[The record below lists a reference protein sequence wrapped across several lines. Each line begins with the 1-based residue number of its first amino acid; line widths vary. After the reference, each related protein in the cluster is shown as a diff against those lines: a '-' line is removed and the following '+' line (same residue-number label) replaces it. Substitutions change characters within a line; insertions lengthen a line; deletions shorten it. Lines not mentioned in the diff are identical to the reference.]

1 MSVRVRFAPAP
12 TGDLHIGGAMVAV
25 ANHLLCLQQGGAFV
39 LRIDDTD
46 PSEHAD
52 GAAARIEATLAWL
65 GITID
70 EGPDTGPYAPYR
82 QSLRTADHLAAADR
96 LVESGVA
103 RRGGDGS
110 VALAPIER
118 DIVIDDLSRGAIR
131 IPAGELPRTILVR
144 SDGRPTFHIATAV
157 DDAAMAITHVLRG
170 EDHITNTAI
179 QLVLCEGLGVEPPRF
194 SHLPIVV
201 GEDGAKL
208 SSSHGAVGVDELHAA
223 GWLPSAV
230 VDWLARSA
238 CPPITALPA
247 SIPTE
252 LAVAFDPARLGHGTT
267 RLDSALLERLG
278 RDHLAL
284 LPSAELTQ
292 RVGEQLARTGI
303 SCTPEQLGLLAPGL
317 GDATTIPQAAA
328 LVADVIER
336 SAPLPPTDGDR
347 AAAVALLEHDTEDPD
362 ALGVGKKAIRRVLTS
377 SDHGIPLPFLLAA
390 LPRDEI
396 VARAQAVLDQP

>member
-12 TGDLHIGGAMVAV
+12 TGELHVGGAMVAV
-25 ANHLLCLQQGGAFV
+25 ANHLLRLQQGGAFV
-39 LRIDDTD
+39 LRVDDTD
-46 PSEHAD
+46 PAAHAD
-52 GAAARIEATLAWL
+52 GAAERIEAMLAWL
-65 GITID
+65 GIAVD
-70 EGPDTGPYAPYR
+70 EGPDAGPHAPYR
-82 QSLRTADHLAAADR
+82 QSLRVEEHLAAADR
-96 LVESGVA
+96 LIDAGVA
-103 RRGGDGS
+103 QRAGDGS
-110 VALAPIER
+110 VALVPVER

-144 SDGRPTFHIATAV
+144 ADGRPTFHLATAA

-179 QLVLCEGLGVEPPRF
+179 QLVLCEGLGIEPPRF
-194 SHLPIVV
+194 AHLPIVV

-208 SSSHGAVGVDELHAA
+208 SSSDGAASVDELRAA

-247 SIPTE
+247 ASVAD
-252 LAVAFDPARLGHGTT
+252 LAAAFDPTRLGHGTT
-267 RLDSALLERLG
+267 RLDPLLLERLG

-284 LPSAELTQ
+284 MPSHELAH
-292 RVGEQLARTGI
+292 RVGDELDRDGIACTRPQLDA
-303 SCTPEQLGLLAPGL
+303 LAPGL
-317 GDATTIPQAAA
+317 GDAATIRQAAA
-328 LVADVIER
+328 LVADVLER
-336 SAPLPPTDGDR
+336 RAPLPPTDADR
-347 AAAVALLEHDTEDPD
+347 AAATALLECDTRDPD
-362 ALGVGKKAIRRVLTS
+362 ALAAGKKAIRRVLTS

>member
-25 ANHLLCLQQGGAFV
+25 ANHLLRLQQGGAFV

-46 PSEHAD
+46 SSGHAA
-52 GAAARIEATLAWL
+52 GAAERIEATLAWL
-65 GITID
+65 GIAID
-70 EGPDTGPYAPYR
+70 EGPDAGPYAPYR
-82 QSLRTADHLAAADR
+82 QSLRTAEHLAAAAQ
-96 LVESGVA
+96 LVEAGVA

-110 VALAPIER
+110 VALVPVER
-118 DIVIDDLSRGAIR
+118 DVVIDDLSRGPIR

-179 QLVLCEGLGVEPPRF
+179 QLVLCEALGVEPPRF

-208 SSSHGAVGVDELHAA
+208 SSSHGAASVDELRAE

-247 SIPTE
+247 SAPSE
-252 LAVAFDPARLGHGTT
+252 LAVVFDPTRLGHGTT
-267 RLDSALLERLG
+267 RLDPALLERLG

-284 LPSAELTQ
+284 LPLADLAQ
-292 RVGEQLARTGI
+292 RVGEELARTGI
-303 SCTPEQLGLLAPGL
+303 ACTQEQLEVLAPGL
-317 GDATTIPQAAA
+317 GDAMTIPQAATI
-328 LVADVIER
+328 VAGVVER
-336 SAPLPPTDGDR
+336 AAPLPPTDGDR
-347 AAAVALLEHDTEDPD
+347 GAAVALLEHDTRDVE
-362 ALGVGKKAIRRVLTS
+362 ALGAGKKAIRRVLTS

-396 VARAQAVLDQP
+396 IARAQAVLDQP

>member
-25 ANHLLCLQQGGAFV
+25 ANHLLRLQQGGAFV

-144 SDGRPTFHIATAV
+144 SDGRPTFHIATAA
-157 DDAAMAITHVLRG
+157 DDAAMEITHVLRG

-179 QLVLCEGLGVEPPRF
+179 QLVLCEALGVEPPRF
-194 SHLPIVV
+194 AHLPIVV

-208 SSSHGAVGVDELHAA
+208 SSSHGAVGADELRAA

-247 SIPTE
+247 STPAE
-252 LAVAFDPARLGHGTT
+252 LAVVFDPARLGHGTT
-267 RLDSALLERLG
+267 RLDPMLLERLG

-284 LPSAELTQ
+284 LPSAELAQ

-303 SCTPEQLGLLAPGL
+303 SCTQEQLDLLAPGL

-336 SAPLPPTDGDR
+336 SAPLTPTDGDR
-347 AAAVALLEHDTEDPD
+347 AAAAALLEHDTEDPD

>member
-12 TGDLHIGGAMVAV
+12 TGDLHVGGAMVAV
-25 ANHLLCLQQGGAFV
+25 ANHLLRLQQGGAFV

-46 PSEHAD
+46 PSEHAA
-52 GAAARIEATLAWL
+52 GAAERIQATLAWL

-70 EGPDTGPYAPYR
+70 EGPEAGPYAPYH
-82 QSLRTADHLAAADR
+82 QSLRTADHLAAAER
-96 LVESGVA
+96 LVEAGAA
-103 RRGGDGS
+103 RRGGDAS
-110 VALAPIER
+110 IALVAVER

-179 QLVLCEGLGVEPPRF
+179 QLVLCEALGVEPPRF

-201 GEDGAKL
+201 GEDGSKL
-208 SSSHGAVGVDELHAA
+208 SSSHGAVGVDELRAA
-223 GWLPSAV
+223 GWLPTAV

-247 SIPTE
+247 SMPAE
-252 LAVAFDPARLGHGTT
+252 LAVVFDPARLGHGTT
-267 RLDSALLERLG
+267 RLDPALLERLG

-284 LPSAELTQ
+284 LPAGALVRQVGEELARQ
-292 RVGEQLARTGI
+292 GVPCSEEQLA
-303 SCTPEQLGLLAPGL
+303 LLAPGL
-317 GDATTIPQAAA
+317 GDAATIPQAAA
-328 LVADVIER
+328 LVAGVTER
-336 SAPLPPTDGDR
+336 SAPLPPTEGDR
-347 AAAVALLEHDTEDPD
+347 AAATALLELDTRDPD

>member
-25 ANHLLCLQQGGAFV
+25 ANHLLRLQQGGAFV

-46 PSEHAD
+46 PSVHAD
-52 GAAARIEATLAWL
+52 GAAERIEATLGWL

-70 EGPDTGPYAPYR
+70 EGPDAGPYAPYR
-82 QSLRTADHLAAADR
+82 QSLRVAEHVAAADR
-96 LVESGVA
+96 LVELGAA

-110 VALAPIER
+110 IALLPVER
-118 DIVIDDLSRGAIR
+118 DVVIDDLSRGSIR

-179 QLVLCEGLGVEPPRF
+179 QLVLCEALGVEPPRF
-194 SHLPIVV
+194 AHLPIVV
-201 GEDGAKL
+201 GEDGGKL
-208 SSSHGAVGVDELHAA
+208 SSSDGAAGVDDLRAA
-223 GWLPSAV
+223 GWLPSAI

-247 SIPTE
+247 SNPAE
-252 LAVAFDPARLGHGTT
+252 LAAAFDPARLGHGTT
-267 RLDSALLERLG
+267 RLDPSLLERLG

-284 LPSAELTQ
+284 LSVDELTQ
-292 RVGEQLARTGI
+292 RVGAELARVGVSCSEQQLA
-303 SCTPEQLGLLAPGL
+303 LLAPGL
-317 GDATTIPQAAA
+317 GDAATIPQAAM
-328 LVADVIER
+328 LVAGVIER
-336 SAPLPPTDGDR
+336 TAPLPPTENDR
-347 AAAVALLEHDTEDPD
+347 AAAAALLEHDTRDPD